1 MYYVKALAREPLVHR
16 MDLRR
21 RTAKAP
27 VEFRWCQPLM
37 VVWRSRILQLREQFV
52 ERGPIANR
60 ERNVDRE
67 RKVCGRMRRE
77 PRCLDRMV
85 AMDRRAALCCRYL
98 RHKHRR
104 GRDKRRTQEN
114 MSNTVVDPF
123 LRVSVSVRF
132 RFVHASTPFFGIG
145 IANLEDDSVEVWF
158 FISRHYIACL

>member
-60 ERNVDRE
+60 ERNVNRE

-85 AMDRRAALCCRYL
+85 AMDCCAALCG
-98 RHKHRR
+98 RR
-104 GRDKRRTQEN
+104 LSREDRRRCDQRRTEEN

-123 LRVSVSVRF
+123 HRVSVSVRF
-132 RFVHASTPFFGIG
+132 RHVHATTPFIGIG
-145 IANLEDDSVEVWF
+145 IVNLEDDSVGV
-158 FISRHYIACL
+158 